1 MTPRRSGF
9 SFSLLTLAF
18 FLAALASG
26 QSISAAEGHWL
37 AAHRGKGFPNHA
49 PTQATGPFNLL
60 NPVIYPIAGF
70 GADSVA
76 VADLNGDG
84 KLDMVVANAC
94 QSVSKQGYCLGDGQ
108 ISVMLGNGDG
118 TFQNPITYDSGGY
131 MAVSVAIADLTGNG
145 IPDIVVANQCLKPF
159 DHYGQYWC
167 SGYSANGIISVFLGN
182 GDGTFQSP
190 VTYSSVGLVAGSV
203 AIGDLNRD
211 GIPDLVVA
219 DACVNFACAS
229 PGGAVSVLLGNGDGT
244 FQKAVEYPS
253 GGSDAFYAAVADLRG
268 DGILDIVVGNFCEAP
283 DNCDVGSIGV
293 LLGNGDGTFQPA
305 IAYVPGGQ
313 MGVVAIGD
321 VNGDGIP
328 DLVTTT
334 GFDSR
339 CAGASDETCL
349 DVMLGNGDGT
359 FQWPTTFDW
368 GGYWYSSAL
377 VIADMNGDGIPDLV
391 MNACVGLFCAADEA
405 QIGVLLGNGDGTFQV
420 PVTYS
425 TGIEYS
431 ATSSI
436 AVGDVNGDGLPD
448 VLAAITGNETEKI
461 KAAAAVLLNNTGAP
475 ATTISLVPSVNPVP
489 LGSQVTYTAIVS
501 SQTGGT
507 AAGTVTF
514 MDWSISFDSVTVP
527 LVNNQATFTT
537 EYNSQVD
544 APELVAAFYSGVL
557 QQEASSTSGI
567 LDEYICSPTTM
578 SLHGSHSPSK
588 LGKPVTFR
596 AAISSHGKGKPLNG
610 EPVSF
615 YDGSNLLGSAP
626 LKNEIAVYVTSG
638 LSQGTHVITAVYQT
652 DDYYCQSSAQLTHLV
667 E

>member
-26 QSISAAEGHWL
+26 QSFSAAEGHWL
-37 AAHRGKGFPNHA
+37 AARRGKGFPNHA

-70 GADSVA
+70 GGDSVA

-94 QSVSKQGYCLGDGQ
+94 QRATKAGYCLGDGQ

-118 TFQNPITYDSGGY
+118 TFQSPITYDSGGY

-145 IPDIVVANQCLKPF
+145 IPDIVVVNQCLTPE
-159 DHYGQYWC
+159 DHYGAYWC

-190 VTYSSVGLVAGSV
+190 ITYSSVGLVAGSV

-229 PGGAVSVLLGNGDGT
+229 PGGAVSVLLGNGNGT

-268 DGILDIVVGNFCEAP
+268 DGVLDVVVGNFCEAP

-305 IAYVPGGQ
+305 IDYVPGGQ

-334 GFDSR
+334 AFDSR
-339 CAGASDETCL
+339 CNDGGDETCL

-359 FQWPTTFDW
+359 FQPPTFFDW
-368 GGYWYSSAL
+368 GGYWSAAAL
-377 VIADMNGDGIPDLV
+377 VIADMNDDGIPDLV
-391 MNACVGLFCAADEA
+391 MTACAGLFCDATEA
-405 QIGVLLGNGDGTFQV
+405 QLGVLLGNGDGTFQV
-420 PVTYS
+420 PITYS
-425 TGIEYS
+425 SGLEYS
-431 ATSSI
+431 GTSSI
-436 AVGDVNGDGLPD
+436 AIGDVNGDGLPD
-448 VLAAITGNETEKI
+448 VVAAITGNETEKI
-461 KAAAAVLLNNTGAP
+461 DGAAAVLLNNTGAP
-475 ATTISLVPSVNPVP
+475 STTIALVPSADPVP
-489 LGSQVTYTAIVS
+489 LGSQVTYTATVS
-501 SQTGGT
+501 SPSGGSM
-507 AAGTVTF
+507 AGAVSF
-514 MDWSISFDSVTVP
+514 MDWTYISFDFVTAP

-537 EYNSQVD
+537 AYNSAVD
-544 APELVAAFYSGVL
+544 APHWVAAFYSGDL
-557 QQEASSTSGI
+557 QQEASSTSAI
-567 LDEYICSPTTM
+567 L
-578 SLHGSHSPSK
+578 
-588 LGKPVTFR
+588 
-596 AAISSHGKGKPLNG
+596 
-610 EPVSF
+610 
-615 YDGSNLLGSAP
+615 
-626 LKNEIAVYVTSG
+626 NE
-638 LSQGTHVITAVYQT
+638 
-652 DDYYCQSSAQLTHLV
+652 
-667 E
+667 